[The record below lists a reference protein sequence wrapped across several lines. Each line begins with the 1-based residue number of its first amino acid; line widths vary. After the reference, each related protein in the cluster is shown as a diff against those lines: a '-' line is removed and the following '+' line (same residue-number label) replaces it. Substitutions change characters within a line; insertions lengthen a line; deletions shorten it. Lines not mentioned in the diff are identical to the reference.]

1 MYVDI
6 TFPEMCTVLEMVYIN
21 VHIKML
27 FDMYVDITFMYV
39 YMTFLICM

>member
-6 TFPEMCTVLEMVYIN
+6 TFQKFI
-21 VHIKML
+21 
-27 FDMYVDITFMYV
+27 FDLYVDIPFQKCMYV